1 MKTQNQNLKWYNI
14 SFIAFTSMWSI
25 SNIFNNYSQQGTHA
39 IFSWILTILFYLFPY
54 LFIVNRL
61 GTAFPNNDGGIST
74 WVDRTINA
82 QTAYLASWTYWAVN
96 IAHLAQKPQ
105 TILVSL
111 MWLFTGK
118 ANAVNQLPSTVIAGF
133 SIGILLFF
141 VWLALKGINILS
153 LIGNIAGIALLLIS
167 IILIGLSFA
176 AIFILHLPVASPHL
190 NNVQAYLPRFT
201 PTYFTTLSML
211 IFAVGGTE
219 KISPYIGNLKNGKRE
234 FPKSMLL
241 LALLVGESAILGTF
255 SLSFLFNDQAIPQD
269 LMMNGAY
276 MAFQK
281 LGRIFH
287 LGNSLMILYAI
298 SNILSQIAALII
310 SIDAPARIL
319 FAENNRQFIPQFLMN
334 RNSQGTPVNGYF
346 LTIIL
351 SSILVI
357 IPTLKIKNA
366 ANFYNWLLNLNSVVI
381 PFKFLF
387 IFLAFIFLIRRL
399 PIRPRRKVP
408 QLLLGT
414 WIFSITLIISILGM
428 IPKNIEPFSS
438 GWWFQFTLNLATPII
453 LGGLGIILP
462 TVKKRIN

>member
-25 SNIFNNYSQQGTHA
+25 NNIFNNYSQQGIHA

-61 GTAFPNNDGGIST
+61 GTAFPNSDGGVNT
-74 WVDRTINA
+74 WVNQTINA
-82 QTAYLASWTYWAVN
+82 KTAYLASWTYWAVN
-96 IAHLAQKPQ
+96 IAYLAQKPQ

-118 ANAVNQLPSTVIAGF
+118 ANAVNQLPSTMIAGF

-141 VWLALKGINILS
+141 VWLALKGIHVLS
-153 LIGNIAGIALLLIS
+153 LIGNIAGITLLLIS

-176 AIFILHLPVASPHL
+176 AIFILHLPAASPHL
-190 NNVQAYLPRFT
+190 NNVQTYFPRFT
-201 PTYFTTLSML
+201 PAYFTTLSML

-241 LALLVGESAILGTF
+241 LALLVGGSAILGTF

-298 SNILSQIAALII
+298 SNVLSQIAALII

-319 FAENNRQFIPQFLMN
+319 FAKNNQRFIPRILMK
-334 RNSQGTPVNGYF
+334 RNAHGAPIGGYF
-346 LTIIL
+346 LTVIL
-351 SSILVI
+351 SAILVI

-366 ANFYNWLLNLNSVVI
+366 SNFYNWLLNLNSVVI

-387 IFLAFIFLIRRL
+387 IFLAFIFLIKHLSIHRW
-399 PIRPRRKVP
+399 KKFS
-408 QLLLGT
+408 QLFLGI
-414 WIFSITLIISILGM
+414 WIFSITLIVSILGM
-428 IPKNIEPFSS
+428 LPKNIETFSS
-438 GWWFQFTLNLATPII
+438 NWWFQFALNLATPII

-462 TVKKRIN
+462 VIKKRIK